1 MNRVRTVS
9 GRMVEE
15 KVKDKIRDF
24 FRQIKK
30 PFRLIGK
37 WISAPFQKTRDF
49 FLEEPADSPLVDSLQ
64 LAFEEPASFLEHV
77 GALRKHMLRSLAVLL
92 IFAAVCFVFLPEILD
107 FVSQPIGGLEELIAV
122 DVTEPIGVGMR
133 IVLLAAFAA
142 ALPYIIL
149 EIFLFVAPALSRR
162 ARVIGLLAIPLV
174 VVFFFGGMAFA
185 YYFILPAGLPILLNF
200 LDVPTQI
207 RPSSYIRFVTG
218 LMFWFGA
225 LFEFPLLAYLL
236 TMMRI
241 LSPAVLIKNWRIAVV
256 VISIL
261 AAVITPT
268 IDPINMMLVMVP
280 LVLLYGLGILL
291 SLLAG
296 GRRHSEEQI

>member
-1 MNRVRTVS
+1 MK
-9 GRMVEE
+9 E
-15 KVKDKIRDF
+15 KIKAF
-24 FRQIKK
+24 FRRLTK

-37 WISAPFQKTRDF
+37 WMSTPFKKTVDF
-49 FLEEPADSPLVDSLQ
+49 FQEEPGDAPMMDSLQ
-64 LAFEEPASFLEHV
+64 LALEEPASFLEHV
-77 GALRKHMLRSLAVLL
+77 GALRKHILRSVVVLL
-92 IFAAVCFVFLPEILD
+92 ICAAVCFAFLSEMLD
-107 FVSQPIGGLEELIAV
+107 FVSQPIGGLEQLSAV

-133 IVLLAAFAA
+133 VVLLAAFAA

-149 EIFLFVAPALSRR
+149 EVFLFVAPALSRR

-185 YYFILPAGLPILLNF
+185 YYLILPTGLPILLNF

-207 RPSSYIRFVTG
+207 RPSSYVRFVTG

-236 TMMRI
+236 TVMRI
-241 LSPAVLIKNWRIAVV
+241 LSPDVLVKNWRIAVV
-256 VISIL
+256 VIAVL

-268 IDPINMMLVMVP
+268 IDPINMLLVMVP
-280 LVLLYGLGILL
+280 LVFLYGLGILL

-296 GRRHSEEQI
+296 GRRPLEEELTSSD

>member
-1 MNRVRTVS
+1 MR
-9 GRMVEE
+9 
-15 KVKDKIRDF
+15 DKIRDF
-24 FRQIKK
+24 FRLIRKL
-30 PFRLIGK
+30 FRMIGK
-37 WISAPFQKTRDF
+37 RISAPFQKTRDF
-49 FLEEPADSPLVDSLQ
+49 FLEEPVDAPMVDSLQ
-64 LAFEEPASFLEHV
+64 LAFEEPESFLEHI
-77 GALRKHMLRSLAVLL
+77 GALRKHLLRSVAVLL
-92 IFAAVCFVFLPEILD
+92 ICAAVCFAFLSEMLD
-107 FVSQPIGGLEELIAV
+107 FISQPIGGLEQLSAV

-133 IVLLAAFAA
+133 VVLLAAFAA

-149 EIFLFVAPALSRR
+149 EVFLFVAPALTRK

-185 YYFILPAGLPILLNF
+185 YYLILPTGLPILLNF

-207 RPSSYIRFVTG
+207 RPSSYVRFVTG

-236 TMMRI
+236 TVMKI
-241 LSPAVLIKNWRIAVV
+241 LSPAVLVKNWRIAVV
-256 VISIL
+256 VIAIL

-280 LVLLYGLGILL
+280 LVFLYGLGILL

-296 GRRHSEEQI
+296 GRSRPDEELTDSD